1 MTSQRDFRVVFKRK
15 GASFLS
21 HFKSTNVFVPHSQDR
36 HVHKKDE
43 SLLITAP
50 YIPFCAF
57 SAIFYV
63 DESILKLWKTW
74 EARVSLIVNVTFIDG
89 FVNVTS
95 FGQTVSC
102 HHSLKSDDRLSS
114 IGC

>member
-1 MTSQRDFRVVFKRK
+1 MTRPRDFRSVFKRK

-21 HFKSTNVFVPHSQDR
+21 HLKSTNVFVPHSQDR

-63 DESILKLWKTW
+63 DESILMLWITW

-95 FGQTVSC
+95 FAQTVSC
-102 HHSLKSDDRLSS
+102 HLILMSVDRQNS